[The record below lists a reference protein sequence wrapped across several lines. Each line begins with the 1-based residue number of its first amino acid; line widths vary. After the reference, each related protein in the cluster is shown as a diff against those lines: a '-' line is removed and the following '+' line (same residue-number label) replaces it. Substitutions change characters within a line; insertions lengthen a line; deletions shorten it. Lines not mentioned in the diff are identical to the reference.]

1 MSATQELSKFYSD
14 DGKRTATI
22 YRLLGK
28 DKKTFSVSAVNE
40 SGTSFTALFESAVDA
55 ENFAEDWVMIR

>member
-22 YRLLGK
+22 YRILGEK
-28 DKKTFSVSAVNE
+28 QKFSVSVVND
-40 SGTSFTALFESAVDA
+40 SGNSFTALFETALDA
-55 ENFAEDWVMIR
+55 ENFSEDWVLQR